1 MSRRKLTSATPTTPT
16 YVAYYRVSTERQGRS
31 GLGLEAQRVAVERYL
46 GGISNAFLAAKFTD
60 VESGKR
66 SDRPE
71 LVKALELCRA
81 TGATLIVAKLD
92 RLSRDVD
99 FLRQCVREIDDAG
112 VVFCD
117 LPDLP
122 PGAAGKLVLTVMASI
137 AEFEAGRIS
146 ERTKAALAAAKA
158 RGVKL
163 GNPKLRAG
171 DAEMVAKARAAR
183 TRHADDQ
190 SQVLQGFITKARKAG
205 AGTLQEVA
213 AAMMALGIRTPSGGS
228 TWHPSTV
235 LGIER
240 RVRAFPVHE
249 LRMAA

>member
-1 MSRRKLTSATPTTPT
+1 VSRRKLSSVTPASASF
-16 YVAYYRVSTERQGRS
+16 VAYYRVSTERQGRS
-31 GLGLEAQRVAVERYL
+31 RLGLEAQQAAVAKYL
-46 GGISNAFLAAKFTD
+46 TGIPDSSLARAFSD

-66 SDRPE
+66 TDRPE
-71 LVKALELCRA
+71 LHKAMELCRI

-99 FLRQCVREIDDAG
+99 FLRQCVREIDGAG
-112 VVFCD
+112 IVFCD

-163 GNPKLRAG
+163 GNPKLPCRSTGQAG
-171 DAEMVAKARAAR
+171 IVSSAAARA
-183 TRHADDQ
+183 DPPQ
-190 SQVLQGFITKARKAG
+190 YCRKAS
-205 AGTLQEVA
+205 Q
-213 AAMMALGIRTPSGGS
+213 SCCD
-228 TWHPSTV
+228 
-235 LGIER
+235 
-240 RVRAFPVHE
+240 
-249 LRMAA
+249 

>member
-1 MSRRKLTSATPTTPT
+1 MSRRKITSPTPA
-16 YVAYYRVSTERQGRS
+16 VAAFIAYYRVSTERQGRS
-31 GLGLEAQRVAVERYL
+31 GLGLEAQQAAVAKYL
-46 GGISNAFLAAKFTD
+46 TGIPDASLAASYTD
-60 VESGKR
+60 IESGKR

-71 LVKALELCRA
+71 LVRAMELCRA

-99 FLRQCVREIDDAG
+99 FLRQCVRQIDGAG
-112 VVFCD
+112 IVFCD

-163 GNPKLRAG
+163 GNPKLRPG
-171 DAEMVAKARAAR
+171 DAEATRIAREAKSDQAR
-183 TRHADDQ
+183 TRA
-190 SQVLQGFITKARKAG
+190 SRG
-205 AGTLQEVA
+205 
-213 AAMMALGIRTPSGGS
+213 
-228 TWHPSTV
+228 
-235 LGIER
+235 R
-240 RVRAFPVHE
+240 R
-249 LRMAA
+249 